1 MSDQAIKDEIIDPM
15 QQLFLPPK
23 DMPDEWQRQALR
35 QYMDALRTFSRED
48 LQAAWKSVRDAATAR
63 SWPPIAAFVRAAWAA
78 RKARKEG
85 AGEAEG
91 APKAPRH
98 RHDMDGWRAHFRENW
113 NHVKYTPLAKEAA
126 REGYALLLK
135 SAILDGVPLAKIRPA
150 ELNARCERARR
161 LSDKIADNEN
171 FPSQGEC
178 SQMWTN
184 LLVHRAEVEAEIE
197 RAHGHGPHMPAIP
210 AFEYPY
216 EITALKG
223 PPAYQMDRM
232 F

>member
-1 MSDQAIKDEIIDPM
+1 MSEQAIKDEIIDPM

-48 LQAAWKSVRDAATAR
+48 LQTAWKTVRDAATAR
-63 SWPPIAAFVRAAWAA
+63 SWPPIAAFVKAAWAA
-78 RKARKEG
+78 RKARKDP
-85 AGEAEG
+85 AQNPDA
-91 APKAPRH
+91 ASKAPRH

-113 NHVKYTPLAKEAA
+113 NYLKFTPLAKEAA

-135 SAILDGVPLAKIRPA
+135 AAILDGIPLAKIRPN
-150 ELNARCERARR
+150 ELHARCERARR
-161 LSDKIADNEN
+161 LNDKIAGDDRFSEK
-171 FPSQGEC
+171 EKA

-184 LLVHRAEVEAEIE
+184 LLVHRADVEAEIE
-197 RAHGHGPHMPAIP
+197 RAHGQGPHMPAIP

-216 EITALKG
+216 EVVTLKD
-223 PPAYQMDRM
+223 PPERLLDRM
-232 F
+232 L